1 MAYYFSVPHLGAGS
15 PEVESLGCYFLRLAR
30 AHDCT
35 QWQLAQHLAAWW
47 DHKQGNRSKTR
58 FLSAQTL
65 AISGAG
71 QDVAKLVDALT
82 QGTGI
87 ETLRSGTL
95 LVLQQA
101 AARTCLGTLRN
112 TRAWCPAC
120 YENDAGEHREIYD
133 RLLWAIA
140 PITRCSI
147 HGIALMDR
155 CPACDSAQSYTV
167 QCTSL
172 DRCGA
177 CGESLAAGGQRVTA
191 DRPGLGEKLVEELVA
206 ACALDPTL
214 TLHREAMRLF
224 FKRSRCELPKGDP
237 LLTTPSLTSR
247 SCRPTLGTII
257 RMATAFNLSLLDFQA
272 AQPPPINRALYTPKS
287 PGFPVRPRRKLPP
300 EVRARVEEALTT
312 ILASPDIPPPFI
324 AFCERM
330 RVSTGY
336 VAYQFPALA
345 KQYAERCRV
354 GVRAL
359 ADASMKAAQAAIDAG
374 LMEDYTSG
382 LMTQKKQLIRAVAQ
396 ASKVSI
402 VTARKAVAQAA
413 MPVKA
418 EGEEECGP
426 AAPSALDQQQ

>member
-15 PEVESLGCYFLRLAR
+15 PEVESLGCFFLRMAR
-30 AHDCT
+30 AHGCT
-35 QWQLAQHLAAWW
+35 QWQLARHLAAWW
-47 DHKQGNRSKTR
+47 DHKQGNRTKTR

-120 YENDAGEHREIYD
+120 YENDTAARREIYD
-133 RLLWAIA
+133 RLLWAIV
-140 PITRCSI
+140 PIGRCSI
-147 HGIALMDR
+147 HAITLMDR
-155 CPACDSAQSYTV
+155 CPTCGSTQDYTTR
-167 QCTSL
+167 CTSL

-177 CGESLAAGGQRVTA
+177 CGGSLVDGKRVTA
-191 DRPGLGEKLVEELVA
+191 DRPELGEKLVEELVA
-206 ACALDPTL
+206 ASATDPGL
-214 TLHREAMRLF
+214 TLNREGMRLF

-247 SCRPTLGTII
+247 SCRPTLGTMI
-257 RMATAFNLSLLDFQA
+257 RMATAFNVSLLDFQS
-272 AQPPPINRALYTPKS
+272 AQPPPVNRSLYTPQS
-287 PGFPVRPRRKLPP
+287 PGFPARPRHKLPP
-300 EVRARVEEALTT
+300 EARVRVEEALETL
-312 ILASPDIPPPFI
+312 LARPEMPPPFL
-324 AFCERM
+324 AFCEQQ

-336 VAYQFPALA
+336 VAYQFPVLA
-345 KQYAERCRV
+345 KRYAERRSV
-354 GVRAL
+354 GVREKAVARL
-359 ADASMKAAQAAIDAG
+359 KAAQMAIDAG

-382 LMTQKKQLIRAVAQ
+382 RMTQKKQLIRAVALT
-396 ASKVSI
+396 SKVSI
-402 VTARKAVAQAA
+402 VTARKAVASYP
-413 MPVKA
+413 MLVKA
-418 EGEEECGP
+418 QEGEDCGP
-426 AAPSALDQQQ
+426 AATRALDQ